1 MCGVRVSAVLSPS
14 WGGRPRSLLFER
26 SMVLSRPRPQ
36 TPVGSA
42 SIWLASGLGPGFGFG
57 FGFGLGSG
65 FGFGLVLGSGLGL
78 GLGLEFGLDL
88 GLALG
93 WSKGQG

>member
-1 MCGVRVSAVLSPS
+1 VCGVRVSAVLSPS

-57 FGFGLGSG
+57 FGLGSG